1 MYDRLA
7 AMRPDVV
14 VVDGHTV
21 RLDATDSLLLG
32 ENGTYEAAE
41 LELFARSIRPGDTV
55 LDIGAHIGLYTLTAA
70 RAVGPTGRVVAFEP
84 STDNFALLEA
94 NVAANGYTNVELHRV
109 ACSDTTGTGRT
120 TCCPGRTAETT
131 SLRADGAGAR
141 VDTVR
146 LHDLDVR
153 PQAVKMDVQGAEPL
167 VLAGAAQLLAADEL
181 IVFTEVSVDHLAQN
195 GARAYVESLRA
206 EGFTLL
212 RIDEADRDHFALRR
226 ASRYGVRQPAV
237 RERRRSDHARCAGCA
252 GLFTVRLQHEASQ
265 PEA

>member
-32 ENGTYEAAE
+32 VNGTYEAAE

-109 ACSDTTGTGRT
+109 ACSDTTGTGVLVLSRT
-120 TCCPGRTAETT
+120 NSGDHQ
-131 SLRADGAGAR
+131 LRADGAGAR

-153 PQAVKMDVQGAEPL
+153 PQVVKMDVQGAEPL

-212 RIDEADRDHFALRR
+212 RIDEADGTTSPYVGLPDTGFVNLLCVKGAEATMRVAQDVP
-226 ASRYGVRQPAV
+226 ASSP
-237 RERRRSDHARCAGCA
+237 
-252 GLFTVRLQHEASQ
+252 
-265 PEA
+265 

>member
-1 MYDRLA
+1 MHDDGVNWVRRAIYRVFAGTVRLLLGSRTARLVWRIPGSRRMYDRLA
-7 AMRPDVV
+7 AMRPEVV

-32 ENGTYEAAE
+32 VNGTYEAAE

-70 RAVGPTGRVVAFEP
+70 RASGPTGRVVAFEP

-109 ACSDTTGTGRT
+109 ACSDTTGTGVLVLSRT
-120 TCCPGRTAETT
+120 NSGDHQ
-131 SLRADGAGAR
+131 LRADGAGAR

-153 PQAVKMDVQGAEPL
+153 PQVVKMDVQGAEPL
-167 VLAGAAQLLAADEL
+167 VLAGAAQLLAADEAHRVHGGL
-181 IVFTEVSVDHLAQN
+181 GRPPRPE
-195 GARAYVESLRA
+195 RCPR
-206 EGFTLL
+206 
-212 RIDEADRDHFALRR
+212 LRR
-226 ASRYGVRQPAV
+226 IAA
-237 RERRRSDHARCAGCA
+237 C
-252 GLFTVRLQHEASQ
+252 
-265 PEA
+265 